1 MSYAT
6 VAELRA
12 EMNLE
17 STSDDATLQRLLNA
31 ADKKIDR
38 HCNRPDGFEADAS
51 ASARYYVGS
60 GKSYQR
66 IDECVEVTAIAVK
79 DSPGDDED
87 SYTAWVVGTIGTTTE
102 ADVFPAT
109 GDPERPYY
117 NDTPYTL
124 LVIGAN
130 ANYDHFVS
138 GGYTGRAGFSRSE
151 VVKRGVTTVEV
162 TARWGYSASVP
173 DDIKEAAIMQS
184 ARWYKRL
191 QSAMA
196 DVAGSLDVSELRLY
210 TRKLDPD
217 IAGIL
222 VDGRYIKPMIA
233 RR

>member
-1 MSYAT
+1 MAYAT
-6 VAELRA
+6 VPELRA

-31 ADKKIDR
+31 AERKINR
-38 HCNRPDGFEADAS
+38 HCNRPDGFEADAA
-51 ASARYYVGS
+51 ASARYYVG
-60 GKSYQR
+60 GGLSYQR
-66 IDECVEVTAIAVK
+66 IDECVEVTAVAVK
-79 DSPGDDED
+79 DSPSDDED
-87 SYTAWVVGTIGTTTE
+87 SYTAWTVGTVGTTTE

-130 ANYDHFVS
+130 ASYDHFVS
-138 GGYTGRAGFSRSE
+138 GEYTHRGGFRPATL
-151 VVKRGVTTVEV
+151 VKRGVTTVEV

-173 DDIKEAAIMQS
+173 DDIKEATIMQS

-222 VDGRYIKPMIA
+222 VDGRYVKPMIA